1 VKDDTEDTFVNSIGI
16 ATYSNSRATVLS
28 YVSVFESFWKQSD
41 LVKKIKES
49 EELQKDFVH
58 IAAHELKN
66 PIQPILGLSSILMKH
81 KPSDENEFHN
91 IVKTINRNAKKLI
104 QLINDILDVTKI
116 ETNNLN
122 LNKELLNLGDLI
134 YDIIEDYKDQIDNDN
149 VKIISLFG
157 IQDSKYLLL
166 MNI

>member
-81 KPSDENEFHN
+81 KPSDENDFRN
-91 IVKTINRNAKKLI
+91 IIKTINRNAKKLI
-104 QLINDILDVTKI
+104 QLTNDILDVTKI

-122 LNKELLNLGDLI
+122 LNKELFNLDDLI
-134 YDIIEDYKDQIDNDN
+134 SI
-149 VKIISLFG
+149 
-157 IQDSKYLLL
+157 
-166 MNI
+166 